1 MPIFSPA
8 RCLTALLVALC
19 PLVASAAPDCSPAAL
34 ARPLVNDLFAR
45 KDYGEAIARLEAVV
59 DRQSQCSSEPDRNWY
74 WLRSDLALAY
84 LKAGREQDCRK
95 QLQPLINNPRS
106 SSDVNMVFPEDA
118 KLALALETNQRLCN
132 EAHEKRLA
140 HFTQTA
146 CQTSIPGALAGAL
159 TPNSTCVA
167 LLPATADTPGA
178 CPSLEEWQGGK
189 RLRQLHLVA
198 SDDNSPLGDASLC
211 CKIRSVRVAQA
222 NGKPLLRLQG
232 EGRDCFGGSAYDLLD
247 ATYELNGSE
256 LKALD
261 DFSLVY

>member
-1 MPIFSPA
+1 MPIYSSA
-8 RCLTALLVALC
+8 RCSAALLIALC
-19 PLVASAAPDCSPAAL
+19 PLIASAAPDCSAAAL

-45 KDYGEAIARLEAVV
+45 KDYSEAIVRLEAVR
-59 DRQSQCSSEPDRNWY
+59 DRQSQCSSKPDRNWY

-106 SSDVNMVFPEDA
+106 SSDVNAVFPEDA
-118 KLALALETNQRLCN
+118 RLARALEINQRLCE

-140 HFTQTA
+140 NFTQTT

-159 TPNSTCVA
+159 TAQGTCMA
-167 LLPATADTPGA
+167 LLPATTDTSGA
-178 CPSLEEWQGGK
+178 CPSLEEWQGSK
-189 RLRQLHLVA
+189 RLRRLHLVA
-198 SDDNSPLGDASLC
+198 SDNRSPLGDASLC
-211 CKIRSVRVAQA
+211 CKIHSIRVAQA
-222 NGKPLLRLQG
+222 DGKPLLRLQG

-256 LKALD
+256 LKPLE